1 MTGGIDTPTAIAA
14 IVSPIKAL
22 GALLGFAIGFVAT
35 YRAGGAVSDSIL
47 HGILG
52 ALLLLPCAW
61 FLALFLVREGI
72 KANVQLQRHRDATAA
87 GARGI
92 AEAAGRAAPGTRVS
106 PALERDDERDRADR
120 SAEPGLPG

>member
-1 MTGGIDTPTAIAA
+1 MSNGIDTPTAIAA

-22 GALLGFAIGFVAT
+22 GALIGFAVGFVAT
-35 YRAGGAVSDSIL
+35 YRAGGAISDSIM

-72 KANVQLQRHRDATAA
+72 KANVQLQRQQYDQRLQQAKRQVAEQLRAT
-87 GARGI
+87 GM
-92 AEAAGRAAPGTRVS
+92 PLP
-106 PALERDDERDRADR
+106 PALEESLKQPTA
-120 SAEPGLPG
+120 LPPARE